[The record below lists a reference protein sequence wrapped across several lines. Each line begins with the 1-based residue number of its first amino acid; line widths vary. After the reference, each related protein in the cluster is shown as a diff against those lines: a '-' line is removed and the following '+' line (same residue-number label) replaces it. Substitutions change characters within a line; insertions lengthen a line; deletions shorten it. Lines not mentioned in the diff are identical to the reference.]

1 MAIACTTLPTDTV
14 PLTMR
19 TRQSNRLDESGGKQT
34 NLGKT
39 AKDFRGNVSAWRSMP
54 RYFFTIHREHQVEN
68 DPDGVFLPDVAA
80 ALSYAEYTIREQRKN
95 SGYNDPALMMMIMD
109 EARQTVLSLPFFPGQ

>member
-1 MAIACTTLPTDTV
+1 
-14 PLTMR
+14 
-19 TRQSNRLDESGGKQT
+19 
-34 NLGKT
+34 
-39 AKDFRGNVSAWRSMP
+39 MP